1 VAALT
6 EELQILRQ
14 AYKKL
19 RQSHTNDTPPDDDE
33 LRLKLE
39 DASDPSS
46 PRIDWDD
53 SLDDIIC
60 FDMT

>member
-1 VAALT
+1 M
-6 EELQILRQ
+6 LRQ

-19 RQSHTNDTPPDDDE
+19 RQSRSNGAPPEDDE
-33 LRLKLE
+33 SQPKLE
-39 DASDPSS
+39 NASDPNS